1 MSDRAV
7 TGPGDTEGGEMD
19 TSFGT
24 IITAMVT
31 PFDRELAVDHGRLAE
46 LAAWLVDH
54 GSDGLVVA
62 GTTGE
67 SPTLTDDEKLAMF
80 RTVMEAV
87 GDRAS
92 VIAGTG
98 TYDTRHT
105 IALTK
110 KAADC
115 GVDAALVVT
124 PYYNKPP
131 ERGLIEHF
139 KAVAA
144 ASPLPVIIYN
154 IPGRSGVNL
163 SAEAL
168 AVLGEVERI
177 VAVKQANPDRDDLA
191 RLVERSD
198 IGIYAGNDDM
208 LLDVLRLGGLGGIC
222 VASHVVGPRM
232 AEMAARV
239 REGRLAEAEAIDAEL
254 QPLYKALFVT
264 TNPIPIKAAVGLL
277 GIDVGGLRLP
287 LVPATDEERAVVRS
301 QLERLELL

>member
-1 MSDRAV
+1 
-7 TGPGDTEGGEMD
+7 MD
-19 TSFGT
+19 ASFGT

-31 PFDRELAVDHGRLAE
+31 PFDRDLVVDHGRLAE
-46 LAAWLVDH
+46 LAVWLVEH

-80 RTVMEAV
+80 RTVVAAV

-105 IALTK
+105 IALTQ
-110 KAADC
+110 KAAEC

-131 ERGLIEHF
+131 ERGLVEHF

-168 AVLGEVERI
+168 AVLGDVERI
-177 VAVKQANPDRDDLA
+177 VAVKQANPDRDDLT
-191 RLVERSD
+191 RLFELSD
-198 IGIYAGNDDM
+198 MGIYAGNDDM

-222 VASHVVGPRM
+222 VASHVAGPRM
-232 AEMAARV
+232 AEMAACV
-239 REGRLAEAEAIDAEL
+239 REGRLADAEAIDAEL
-254 QPLYKALFVT
+254 QPLYKALFIT
-264 TNPIPIKAAVGLL
+264 TNPIPIKAAVNMVGL
-277 GIDVGGLRLP
+277 DVGGLRLP
-287 LVPATDEERAVVRS
+287 LVPATAEEQDAVRAE
-301 QLERLELL
+301 LTRLELL

>member
-1 MSDRAV
+1 
-7 TGPGDTEGGEMD
+7 MD

-31 PFDRELAVDHGRLAE
+31 PFDRELVVDHGRLAE
-46 LAAWLVDH
+46 LAVWLVDH

-67 SPTLTDDEKLAMF
+67 SPTLTDDEKLAMV
-80 RTVMEAV
+80 RTVIEAV

-115 GVDAALVVT
+115 GADAALVVT

-163 SAEAL
+163 SADAL

-208 LLDVLRLGGLGGIC
+208 LLDVLRVGGLGGIC

-232 AEMAARV
+232 AAMAACV
-239 REGRLAEAEAIDAEL
+239 RDGRLAEAEAIDADL

-264 TNPIPIKAAVGLL
+264 TNPIPIKAAVNLL

-287 LVPATDEERAVVRS
+287 LVPATDEERAVVRG

>member
-1 MSDRAV
+1 
-7 TGPGDTEGGEMD
+7 MD

-31 PFDRELAVDHGRLAE
+31 PFDGELAV
-46 LAAWLVDH
+46 WLVEH

-80 RTVMEAV
+80 RTVIEAV
-87 GDRAS
+87 GDRAP

-110 KAADC
+110 KAAEC
-115 GVDAALVVT
+115 GADAALVVT

-144 ASPLPVIIYN
+144 ASPLPVLIYH

-163 SAEAL
+163 SADAL

-191 RLVERSD
+191 RLAERSD

-208 LLDVLRLGGLGGIC
+208 LLDVLRAGGLGGIC

-232 AEMAARV
+232 AAMAARV

-264 TNPIPIKAAVGLL
+264 TNPIPIKAAVNLL

-287 LVPATDEERAVVRS
+287 LVPATDEERAVVRG